1 MNSHNKR
8 SKILA
13 LTGYLIIFFSIYS
26 ILVVLDFI
34 LFKYI
39 SRLTGEI
46 NEKALLIEQERY
58 QTQDIPMIREAE
70 KLGFKMILLTPEAF
84 ETHPVTKFI
93 EEYKILPL
101 APRPYT
107 KYYMCNEGYGLA
119 KYKSD
124 RFGFRNKDSIWEE
137 NKIDILLIG
146 DSAGHGA
153 CVEEKDSIA
162 GLLTAKSLNVI
173 NLSTHGNGAIHFANI
188 ATTFTEAVKPKYVVV
203 VIGPSDNLDERENI
217 YNKYFP
223 QTGKTYFDNYGS
235 NIRPKKISNELN
247 DLYKKAHPFVN
258 DIVNQSIQELGFF
271 DGNIF
276 VRGYKYLFLPTMRK
290 TLINYFKRELGIPHS
305 TKLSID
311 TIIAE
316 CKNYNCEPVFV
327 YVPHSNFWRPD
338 KRDKNYLKKITK
350 YINSLPNKHIFID
363 TSDKI
368 SQMGLDAY
376 SISGP
381 HLNQKGYSAV
391 ADAIYNNITLN

>member
-1 MNSHNKR
+1 MNLIKTKQS
-8 SKILA
+8 SLFIVLSIFLIVIIIYLA
-13 LTGYLIIFFSIYS
+13 LVIF
-26 ILVVLDFI
+26 DFI

-70 KLGFKMILLTPEAF
+70 KLGYSSIMLTPETF

-146 DSAGHGA
+146 DSFAHGA

-188 ATTFTEAVKPKYVVV
+188 ATTFTEAVKPKYLVL
-203 VIGPSDNLDERENI
+203 ITGPNDNSSEKNNI

-247 DLYKKAHPFVN
+247 DLYKKALPL
-258 DIVNQSIQELGFF
+258 IQSIKNQSTKKMTFLE
-271 DGNIF
+271 GNIF
-276 VRGYKYLFLPTMRK
+276 ARGYKYFFLPTIRR
-290 TLINYFKRELGIPHS
+290 TISDLFNLLIIPYS
-305 TKLSID
+305 SKLMID
-311 TIIAE
+311 TIISE
-316 CKNYNCEPVFV
+316 CKKNKCQPIIV
-327 YVPHSNFWRPD
+327 YLPTSNFWRPD
-338 KRDKNYLKKITK
+338 SRSAIYLKHINN
-350 YINSLPNKHIFID
+350 YILSLNNKPIFID
-363 TSDKI
+363 LSIEINK
-368 SQMGLDAY
+368 LELRAH

-381 HLNQKGYSAV
+381 HLSPLGNKV
-391 ADAIYNNITLN
+391 VMNNIIREIK